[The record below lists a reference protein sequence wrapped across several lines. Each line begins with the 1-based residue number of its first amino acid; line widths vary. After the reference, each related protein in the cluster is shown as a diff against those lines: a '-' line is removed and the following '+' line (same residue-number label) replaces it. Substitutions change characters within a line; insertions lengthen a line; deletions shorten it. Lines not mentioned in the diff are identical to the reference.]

1 MKSQFLILMVI
12 GLLFSCNKDNNA
24 TDLENQIIGN
34 WKLIKMT
41 NSMSN
46 SETSGSEME
55 WQETYQLFS
64 DGTFLKSRD
73 KDGNLTEV
81 SGTFNF
87 INNSNGALIE
97 LTFDTQS
104 DIIGSC
110 TANKKENLNLQSDT
124 IFTNS
129 WNACDGPTLKYK
141 KN

>member
-64 DGTFLKSRD
+64 DGTFL
-73 KDGNLTEV
+73 
-81 SGTFNF
+81 
-87 INNSNGALIE
+87 
-97 LTFDTQS
+97 
-104 DIIGSC
+104 
-110 TANKKENLNLQSDT
+110 
-124 IFTNS
+124 
-129 WNACDGPTLKYK
+129 
-141 KN
+141 